1 MNCLGIR
8 FALLFLALAF
18 TACQS
23 TSTTDDPP
31 AGDTGTVEVIPLQ
44 DGSKLYFPRQPA
56 SGGDQMETLL
66 EGNFTLD
73 NGCLRIVTSGYEAPG
88 FLILWPSAAVPQ
100 DSEDGILELF
110 DESGEVIGRVGEP
123 IRMGGGAMEDDSSMA
138 FWEEQIDGLPI
149 EGCPGPYWLAG
160 ALYPLAGS
168 DATATTQP
176 LATPYAQ
183 EPASGICAEF
193 EGSLV
198 SVSLRPDVP
207 DPRCVRVRADQHLSI
222 KNDTDQYLQVS
233 IGGFQAELAPGQE
246 IAFETPFG
254 EYLAPGVHQLTTSA
268 TPGGSEI
275 WLVGEQP

>member
-1 MNCLGIR
+1 
-8 FALLFLALAF
+8 
-18 TACQS
+18 
-23 TSTTDDPP
+23 
-31 AGDTGTVEVIPLQ
+31 V
-44 DGSKLYFPRQPA
+44 YFPRQPA
-56 SGGDQMETLL
+56 SGGDQMEALL
-66 EGNFTLD
+66 EGQLGLKD
-73 NGCLRIVTSGYEAPG
+73 GCLRTKANGDDTSG
-88 FLILWPSAAVPQ
+88 FLVLWPSAAAPRIA
-100 DSEDGILELF
+100 ENGILEVH
-110 DESGEVIGRVGEP
+110 DGSGEVIGRVGEP
-123 IRMGGGAMEDDSSMA
+123 IRMGGGAMEDESSMA

-149 EGCPGPYWLAG
+149 EICPGPYWVAG

-168 DATATTQP
+168 DATATIQP

-207 DPRCVRVRADQHLSI
+207 DPRCVRARPDQHLSI
-222 KNDTDQYLQVS
+222 KNDTDQDLQVS
-233 IGGFQAELAPGQE
+233 IGDFQAELAPGQE

-275 WLVGEQP
+275 WLVGDQP